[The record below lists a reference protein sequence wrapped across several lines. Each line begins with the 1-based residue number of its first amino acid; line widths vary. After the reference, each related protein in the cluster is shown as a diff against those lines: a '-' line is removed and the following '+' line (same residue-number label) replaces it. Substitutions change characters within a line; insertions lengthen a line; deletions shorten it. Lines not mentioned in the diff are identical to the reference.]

1 MDIHSAEEVVSIFE
15 VELQKPRNLSVHEI
29 EERGYGE
36 GVSTEDVKGHCGMMW
51 YVHERWPAIF
61 AVVRVMDFTR

>member
-1 MDIHSAEEVVSIFE
+1 M
-15 VELQKPRNLSVHEI
+15 HEI